1 MEFNPNATGVKDAG
15 IFSLPFTYKNSQL
28 ILLPVPWEVTT
39 SYGNGTSYGPK
50 SIYECSSQIDLT
62 HLDAGPVYK
71 RGMFWEDSQH
81 DAWLKLNDEYKPQA
95 IRVKESL
102 ERGEEL
108 SPELKKSVIGINKAS
123 DMIHEQVYQASKK
136 ILADGKILG
145 TVGGDHSS
153 PLGAIR
159 ATSEKHHQEMTVI
172 HIDAHADLRD
182 AYQGYKHSHASIM
195 RNVME
200 DDLAPQK
207 LIQLGIRDFCQEEL
221 DYIQNN
227 PQKVKTYFDRDLNR
241 MMAQGKNWHQVC
253 EDILKNIPTEKIY
266 FSVDIDG
273 FNPTLCP
280 NTGTPVPGGLE
291 FFHMT
296 ELIYFL
302 LQKRKKLVGFDLC
315 EVTPDSPTDLDCWD
329 GNVGSRVLYN
339 LCCYTLFS
347 NV

>member
-1 MEFNPNATGVKDAG
+1 MDFNPNATGVKGAG
-15 IFSLPFTYKNSQL
+15 IFSLPFEYKNSKL
-28 ILLPVPWEVTT
+28 ILLPIPWEVTT
-39 SYGNGTSYGPK
+39 SYGSGTSYGPS

-62 HLDAGPVYK
+62 HLDTGSVY
-71 RGMFWEDSQH
+71 QH
-81 DAWLKLNDEYKPQA
+81 GIYWMDEEHDRWLKLNDIYKPQA
-95 IRVKESL
+95 LKIKETLESGDELTPDLQKSL
-102 ERGEEL
+102 TA
-108 SPELKKSVIGINKAS
+108 INKAGT
-123 DMIHEQVYQASKK
+123 DLHEEIYLCAKK

-153 PLGAIR
+153 PLGSIC
-159 ATSEKHHQEMTVI
+159 ATSEKYNGDLTVI
-172 HIDAHADLRD
+172 HIDAHADLRN

-200 DDLAPQK
+200 DKLAPKK

-221 DYIQNN
+221 DYINSN
-227 PQKVKTYFDRDLNR
+227 TNIKTYFDRDLHR
-241 MMAQGKNWHQVC
+241 MLSQGKNWHQVC
-253 EDILKNIPTEKIY
+253 ADILQNISTKNVY

-296 ELIYFL
+296 ELIHFL
-302 LQKRKKLVGFDLC
+302 QQHGKKLVGFDLC
-315 EVTPDSPTDLDCWD
+315 EVTPNSPTDLNCWD

-339 LCCYTLFS
+339 LCCYTLHSFA
-347 NV
+347 